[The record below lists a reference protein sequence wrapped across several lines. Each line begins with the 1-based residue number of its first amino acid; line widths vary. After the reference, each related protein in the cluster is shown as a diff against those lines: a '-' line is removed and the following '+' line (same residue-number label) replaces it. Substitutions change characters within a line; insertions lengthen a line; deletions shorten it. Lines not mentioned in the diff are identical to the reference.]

1 MEGFRLDKERAEDRS
16 SGNQFILSTLTL
28 VCMCVCFSPPPR
40 SNVISSRYEAFKDRP
55 FSAFLTHC
63 KLSAKVQAIV
73 IHAVALITSTQVA
86 GQAPKTKKGLVEDG
100 DNDAGATGGGVVVDT
115 ESGMRAVQR
124 YLGCLGRFGSSAFLC
139 ALWGT
144 SELPQA
150 FCRLCAVHGGIY
162 MLRTPVQS
170 LIIEDVRGA
179 TPEELAEGLT
189 EGLTGDSVVEESSG
203 STGAQEEGGAGDEG
217 GAEGAGETAGGGE
230 EGMVEA
236 EAPKK
241 EPRPAWDM
249 QYRCRGVVD
258 ATGKVLG
265 ARWIVTAPEYLPAN
279 QLLSSPPSPAS
290 SSSVAVSAE
299 EGETK
304 GDFESK
310 SDRAAAG
317 EAEGAADVGGRL
329 LRRVCVTNRNIHLS
343 GKEEEGRTFI
353 VVVPNTPGIDNESAI
368 HVLQM
373 DDDSQCAPRGY
384 CLVYVGM

>member
-1 MEGFRLDKERAEDRS
+1 
-16 SGNQFILSTLTL
+16 
-28 VCMCVCFSPPPR
+28 
-40 SNVISSRYEAFKDRP
+40 
-55 FSAFLTHC
+55 
-63 KLSAKVQAIV
+63 
-73 IHAVALITSTQVA
+73 VALITSTQVA
-86 GQAPKTKKGLVEDG
+86 GPAPTKKGLVEDG
-100 DNDAGATGGGVVVDT
+100 DIDAEAAGGVVVDT

-170 LIIEDVRGA
+170 LIIGDVRGA
-179 TPEELAEGLT
+179 TPEELAG
-189 EGLTGDSVVEESSG
+189 GLTGGTAVEESSG
-203 STGAQEEGGAGDEG
+203 STGAQEERGAGDEG
-217 GAEGAGETAGGGE
+217 GAEGAGETAGEREKGGGGE
-230 EGMVEA
+230 EGEEGVVEA
-236 EAPKK
+236 DAPKK

-249 QYRCRGVVD
+249 QYRCRGVVS

-279 QLLSSPPSPAS
+279 QLLSSLPSPAS
-290 SSSVAVSAE
+290 SVAVPAE
-299 EGETK
+299 GGETK
-304 GDFESK
+304 GDVEIK
-310 SDRAAAG
+310 SDRGVAG
-317 EAEGAADVGGRL
+317 EAEGAVDVGGRL

-384 CLVYVGM
+384 CLVYVVM